1 MGDVK
6 IFSPIDSSAVPTAV
20 TSAGSSVGTVE
31 ELFIPK
37 AHFSKTPPAD
47 LSVCYVLDG
56 GDSTDQ
62 PCDE

>member
-1 MGDVK
+1 MGDIQIIK
-6 IFSPIDSSAVPTAV
+6 SADSSASPTAV
-20 TSAGSSVGTVE
+20 TSSGSNSGTVE

-37 AHFSKTPPAD
+37 SHFSKTPPDD

-56 GDSTDQ
+56 GDSTAQ